1 MKRIRLQ
8 DDEPSIGGI
17 AAGVTLGALAGFV
30 VGIVVAQKVGG
41 LAGLSASIRERFDTL
56 THRGG
61 DDTESSDDE
70 EFEAGDATDEYDDDR
85 ESDDDLEE
93 FDSDSE
99 VNEAL
104 EESVLRAFRRDAVL
118 SERAI
123 DIGAIGEGI
132 IELSG
137 WVETREESDHA
148 MAVTRKVPGI
158 ITVVS
163 RLFIGADEEDASDL
177 DEDEIDESAPMPGGV
192 WEGQR
197 VGTGRRRQG
206 NSGEVDRHADP
217 KPVLENKWLD
227 EDHALDEAAGP
238 VEGIAERRRSRKGKV
253 ADKPA
258 SSNGDDSGV
267 SSPG

>member
-1 MKRIRLQ
+1 MKRIRFQ

-30 VGIVVAQKVGG
+30 VGVVVAQRIGG
-41 LAGLSASIRERFDTL
+41 LSGLSSRIRERFETL
-56 THRGG
+56 THRGNG
-61 DDTESSDDE
+61 ADTLAGSEHDEVDEFDDE
-70 EFEAGDATDEYDDDR
+70 EDEDD
-85 ESDDDLEE
+85 
-93 FDSDSE
+93 FDSDAEGDS
-99 VNEAL
+99 AL
-104 EESVLRAFRRDAVL
+104 EEGVLRAFRRDAVL

-238 VEGIAERRRSRKGKV
+238 VEGIAERRRTRKGKV

>member
-41 LAGLSASIRERFDTL
+41 LAGLSASIRERLDTF
-56 THRGG
+56 THRG
-61 DDTESSDDE
+61 DDIESSADDE
-70 EFEAGDATDEYDDDR
+70 EFEGSDATDEYDDDS
-85 ESDDDLEE
+85 ESDADGDD
-93 FDSDSE
+93 FASE
-99 VNEAL
+99 GDAAL
-104 EESVLRAFRRDAVL
+104 EESVLRAFRRDSVL

-163 RLFIGADEEDASDL
+163 RLFIGADEQDESDL

-238 VEGIAERRRSRKGKV
+238 VEGIAERRRTRKGKV

-267 SSPG
+267 ASPG

>member
-41 LAGLSASIRERFDTL
+41 LAGLSASIRERLDTL
-56 THRGG
+56 THRRG
-61 DDTESSDDE
+61 DAESLDDE
-70 EFEAGDATDEYDDDR
+70 EFEGSDAGDEYDDDSQR
-85 ESDDDLEE
+85 KDDDDD
-93 FDSDSE
+93 FDADAE
-99 VNEAL
+99 GDAAL

-137 WVETREESDHA
+137 WVETREESEHA
-148 MAVTRKVPGI
+148 AAVTRNVPGI
-158 ITVVS
+158 VTVVS
-163 RLFIGADEEDASDL
+163 RLFIGADEQDASDL
-177 DEDEIDESAPMPGGV
+177 DEDEIDDNAPVPGGV

-217 KPVLENKWLD
+217 KPVLENKWLN

-238 VEGIAERRRSRKGKV
+238 IEGIAERRRARKGKIS
-253 ADKPA
+253 DKPA
-258 SSNGDDSGV
+258 SANGDDSGV
-267 SSPG
+267 QSPS

>member
-8 DDEPSIGGI
+8 DDEPSVGSI

-41 LAGLSASIRERFDTL
+41 LAGRMARIREKFQTL
-56 THRGG
+56 THRGAG
-61 DDTESSDDE
+61 AETHADGGYETDDAE
-70 EFEAGDATDEYDDDR
+70 DEYEDE
-85 ESDDDLEE
+85 ESDDD
-93 FDSDSE
+93 FDLDAEGDS
-99 VNEAL
+99 AL

-123 DIGAIGEGI
+123 DIGAIGDGI

-137 WVETREESDHA
+137 WVETHEESEHA
-148 MAVTRKVPGI
+148 MAVTRTVPGI
-158 ITVVS
+158 VTVVS
-163 RLFIGADEEDASDL
+163 RLFIGADEKDVSDL
-177 DEDEIDESAPMPGGV
+177 DEDDLDDSAPIPGGV

-206 NSGEVDRHADP
+206 NSGEIDRHADP
-217 KPVLENKWLD
+217 KPVLEGKWLD

-238 VEGIAERRRSRKGKV
+238 IEGLAERRGRKGKK

-258 SSNGDDSGV
+258 GSNGDDAGV
-267 SSPG
+267 QSPS

>member
-17 AAGVTLGALAGFV
+17 AAGVTIGALAGFV

-56 THRGG
+56 THRG

-70 EFEAGDATDEYDDDR
+70 EFEGGDASDEYDDDR
-85 ESDDDLEE
+85 ESDDEGDD
-93 FDSDSE
+93 FASAGDA
-99 VNEAL
+99 AL

-148 MAVTRKVPGI
+148 ITVTRKVPGI

-163 RLFIGADEEDASDL
+163 RLFIGADEQDESDL
-177 DEDEIDESAPMPGGV
+177 DEDEIDDSAPTPGGV

-238 VEGIAERRRSRKGKV
+238 VEGIAERRRTRKGKV